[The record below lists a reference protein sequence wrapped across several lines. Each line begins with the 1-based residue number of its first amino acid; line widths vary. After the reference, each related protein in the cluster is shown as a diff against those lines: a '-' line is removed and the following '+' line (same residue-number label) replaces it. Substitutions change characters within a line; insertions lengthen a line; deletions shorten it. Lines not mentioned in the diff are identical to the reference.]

1 MQQWK
6 KRGTYH
12 SVLEAIQEMSG
23 LTEEEL
29 LSPSHIEPNRIQN
42 IPEAAECIRA
52 CAITQGMPVVIV
64 GDYDADGITS
74 TAILVKLLGHFGVR
88 TKTIIPKRFT
98 DGYGISESLI
108 QGITNSLI
116 ITIDNGVSAIE
127 PIRAAKAE
135 AERAAEHHVTPQRTW
150 WEEQALADR
159 FICEVVSL
167 IHVHEI
173 FSDALENET
182 E

>member
-127 PIRAAKAE
+127 PIRAAKAAGNTVIVLDHHLPQDTLPE
-135 AERAAEHHVTPQRTW
+135 ADLIVDPHIFPEKKWVRT
-150 WEEQALADR
+150 LLR
-159 FICEVVSL
+159 RGTGL
-167 IHVHEI
+167 
-173 FSDALENET
+173 
-182 E
+182 

>member
-88 TKTIIPKRFT
+88 IKGRVPVRAKTVERMDRSKAQQAHARVPHLLFIGIHG
-98 DGYGISESLI
+98 DGNIVEQPLYRSLAHTRCMYRVRSVASRALKM
-108 QGITNSLI
+108 QGRR
-116 ITIDNGVSAIE
+116 
-127 PIRAAKAE
+127 P
-135 AERAAEHHVTPQRTW
+135 
-150 WEEQALADR
+150 
-159 FICEVVSL
+159 
-167 IHVHEI
+167 
-173 FSDALENET
+173 
-182 E
+182 

>member
-52 CAITQGMPVVIV
+52 CAIT
-64 GDYDADGITS
+64 
-74 TAILVKLLGHFGVR
+74 
-88 TKTIIPKRFT
+88 
-98 DGYGISESLI
+98 
-108 QGITNSLI
+108 
-116 ITIDNGVSAIE
+116 
-127 PIRAAKAE
+127 
-135 AERAAEHHVTPQRTW
+135 
-150 WEEQALADR
+150 
-159 FICEVVSL
+159 
-167 IHVHEI
+167 
-173 FSDALENET
+173 
-182 E
+182 

>member
-88 TKTIIPKRFT
+88 TKTIIPKR
-98 DGYGISESLI
+98 YL
-108 QGITNSLI
+108 
-116 ITIDNGVSAIE
+116 GVSDS
-127 PIRAAKAE
+127 RHNKFSHY
-135 AERAAEHHVTPQRTW
+135 HH
-150 WEEQALADR
+150 
-159 FICEVVSL
+159 
-167 IHVHEI
+167 
-173 FSDALENET
+173 
-182 E
+182 

>member
-6 KRGTYH
+6 NRGTYH

-88 TKTIIPKRFT
+88 TKTIIPK
-98 DGYGISESLI
+98 SLYRWVAY
-108 QGITNSLI
+108 L
-116 ITIDNGVSAIE
+116 GVSDS
-127 PIRAAKAE
+127 RHNKFSHY
-135 AERAAEHHVTPQRTW
+135 HH
-150 WEEQALADR
+150 
-159 FICEVVSL
+159 
-167 IHVHEI
+167 
-173 FSDALENET
+173 
-182 E
+182 

>member
-64 GDYDADGITS
+64 GDYDDHHSKT
-74 TAILVKLLGHFGVR
+74 LYRWVR
-88 TKTIIPKRFT
+88 
-98 DGYGISESLI
+98 YL
-108 QGITNSLI
+108 
-116 ITIDNGVSAIE
+116 GVSDS
-127 PIRAAKAE
+127 RHNKFSHY
-135 AERAAEHHVTPQRTW
+135 HH
-150 WEEQALADR
+150 
-159 FICEVVSL
+159 
-167 IHVHEI
+167 
-173 FSDALENET
+173 
-182 E
+182 

>member
-74 TAILVKLLGHFGVR
+74 TGHSGQAAPPFWRAYKDHHSKTLYRWVR
-88 TKTIIPKRFT
+88 
-98 DGYGISESLI
+98 YL
-108 QGITNSLI
+108 
-116 ITIDNGVSAIE
+116 GVSDS
-127 PIRAAKAE
+127 RHNKFSHY
-135 AERAAEHHVTPQRTW
+135 HH
-150 WEEQALADR
+150 
-159 FICEVVSL
+159 
-167 IHVHEI
+167 
-173 FSDALENET
+173 
-182 E
+182 

>member
-52 CAITQGMPVVIV
+52 CAEGLVRNIKFVIQ
-64 GDYDADGITS
+64 YII
-74 TAILVKLLGHFGVR
+74 IL
-88 TKTIIPKRFT
+88 
-98 DGYGISESLI
+98 S
-108 QGITNSLI
+108 
-116 ITIDNGVSAIE
+116 
-127 PIRAAKAE
+127 
-135 AERAAEHHVTPQRTW
+135 
-150 WEEQALADR
+150 
-159 FICEVVSL
+159 
-167 IHVHEI
+167 
-173 FSDALENET
+173 
-182 E
+182 